1 MYDYFQEKGTEGYPT
16 VPASINVAVP
26 FSLRKP
32 VKEIK
37 NVKMD
42 NDFASLALTLE
53 LHQKY
58 DDAITHTKKMFNYLK
73 SSL

>member
-1 MYDYFQEKGTEGYPT
+1 MYDYFNEKGEDKV
-16 VPASINVAVP
+16 VPKSINVGVP

-42 NDFASLALTLE
+42 NDFASLALSIEQHAVTT
-53 LHQKY
+53 
-58 DDAITHTKKMFNYLK
+58 DAYEKASRNPKNKEKLTHK
-73 SSL
+73 